1 MNITSSGGRFIIGAH
16 GGIPATGLLLS
27 TIPCSCFEPINIRI
41 NCTKI
46 MKLLSVDEQTYRR
59 LGSIMNDMMHT
70 EKRNINYDDVINELI
85 DVYQERLALSGEN
98 AGG

>member
-1 MNITSSGGRFIIGAH
+1 MRLSALPRSGIE
-16 GGIPATGLLLS
+16 T
-27 TIPCSCFEPINIRI
+27 INIRI
-41 NCTKI
+41 NCTKM
-46 MKLLSVDEQTYRR
+46 MKMLSIDEQTFSR

-70 EKRNINYDDVINELI
+70 EKRNIDYDDVINELI